1 MYKILPLL
9 GDVGLGVLSVIF
21 VSILYNIN
29 NPYLFIFVPLI
40 LLPDCDAIMEIKRR
54 GKVAASAENPYDHRE
69 LLHKPLLWLLFCG
82 IAWYFTG
89 HYGAIMF
96 IMVLLHFIH
105 DSVFTGWG
113 VAWLSPFSNVRIK
126 FFVDKR
132 NEVSFRPRDF
142 VRIWQPNELETMIA
156 TYGNENWIEDIY
168 LTINI
173 ITLVEYGIFSI
184 SLTLFFLNIV
194 NF

>member
-1 MYKILPLL
+1 MYRVLPLL
-9 GDVGLGVLSVIF
+9 GDIGLGILSVLF
-21 VSILYNIN
+21 VSDLYQIN
-29 NPYLFIFVPLI
+29 NPYLFLFLPFI

-69 LLHKPLLWLLFCG
+69 LLHKPLLWLLACG
-82 IAWYFTG
+82 TAWYFTG

-96 IMVLLHFIH
+96 TMILLHFVH

-113 VAWLSPFSNVRIK
+113 VPWLSPFSNVRIK

-142 VRIWQPNELETMIA
+142 IRIWQPNELRMMIA
-156 TYGNENWIEDIY
+156 NYGNENWIEDIY

-173 ITLVEYGIFSI
+173 TTLVEYGIFSI
-184 SLTLFFLNIV
+184 SLTMLFLNIV